1 MGDST
6 FAQKTSLALDTSS
19 IAVLEDR
26 LIAQADRFEEIYRVG
41 TVITSLLDLDRVLA
55 TVMESALAMTS
66 AEVGQIAIFKDD
78 SNAGIDI
85 SWGLSKTVVNQLVNQ
100 QGIDLWESI
109 RETGL
114 SYKVDVLESDPEWRL
129 QSHEFNITGF
139 LAVPFKT
146 QNRLVGAVIV
156 ANKTEEPIFNVDD
169 LFSLEMLGCFAAV
182 AVENSFLHSEALAK
196 QKMDAELDLARQ
208 IQKTLMPRTNVNFDR
223 LAILTHNKM
232 ALQVGGDFQ
241 DIIEVAPG
249 KYFLVVADV
258 SSKGVP
264 AALLMTSTRA
274 LIRAYADESIDL
286 PRVIKNV
293 NIQLSKDSAEL
304 RGMFVTLILICID
317 LEAGVI
323 KSLNAGHPPGFLRYP
338 DGAIKELKTGGPF
351 IGQFDTL
358 EFREEVLPLM
368 PGMRLFLYTDGAFE
382 CFDRKGRM
390 FGLAGLRSFFAENCF
405 RTADELIANMLVVL
419 DKYSANPQAID
430 DTTLLLAD
438 IS

>member
-6 FAQKTSLALDTSS
+6 FAQKTAFALDTSS
-19 IAVLEDR
+19 IAALEDR

-41 TVITSLLDLDRVLA
+41 TVITSMLDLDRVLA
-55 TVMESALAMTS
+55 TVMESALAMTH
-66 AEVGQIAIFKDD
+66 AEVGQIALFKDE
-78 SNAGIDI
+78 SGAEPNI
-85 SWGLSKTVVNQLVNQ
+85 SWGLSRAIVNQLINQ
-100 QGIDLWESI
+100 EGVDLWESI
-109 RETGL
+109 RRSGL
-114 SYKVDVLESDPEWRL
+114 SYKVDVLSMDPEWRL
-129 QSHEFNITGF
+129 DSTEFNISGF
-139 LAVPFKT
+139 LAVPFRA
-146 QNRLVGAVIV
+146 QDRLVGAVIV
-156 ANKTEEPIFNVDD
+156 ANKTEEPIFNADD
-169 LFSLEMLGCFAAV
+169 LSSLEMLGCYAAV
-182 AVENSFLHSEALAK
+182 AVENSFLHSEALLK

-208 IQKTLMPRTNVNFDR
+208 IQKTLMPHTSVNFDR

-241 DIIEVAPG
+241 DIIEISPG
-249 KYFLVVADV
+249 KYIFVVADV

-274 LIRAYADESIDL
+274 LIRAYTDESTDL
-286 PRVIKNV
+286 PQVIKNV

-304 RGMFVTLILICID
+304 KGMFVTLILICID
-317 LEAGVI
+317 FHEGVI

-351 IGQFDTL
+351 IGQFDSL

-390 FGLAGLRSFFAENCF
+390 FGLSGLRNFFAENSF
-405 RTADELIANMLVVL
+405 RSSEDFISNMLRIL
-419 DKYSANPQAID
+419 DRYSANPQAID